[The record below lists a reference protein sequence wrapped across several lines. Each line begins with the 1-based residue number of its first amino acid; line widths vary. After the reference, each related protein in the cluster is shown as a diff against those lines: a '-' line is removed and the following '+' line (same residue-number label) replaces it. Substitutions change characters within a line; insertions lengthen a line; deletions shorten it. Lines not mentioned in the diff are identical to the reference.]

1 MIRNGAK
8 NLIFANR
15 SGVAK
20 QEALDTVATLREKG
34 AKVDVHSCDVSSA
47 ASLNQLLTKSST
59 TMPPIRGVIQGAMV
73 LKVSVIPTTFLGG
86 RRLKQSQDTIF
97 EKMTH
102 EDFNAA
108 VRPKLEGTWNLH
120 DQLPKDLDFFIL
132 LSSVSGIIGNAS
144 QANYAAGN
152 TFLDAFAEYRNS
164 LGLPAITLDLGVILG
179 VGYVA
184 ENQEL
189 AKGMER
195 QGFKGTSEEELMALI
210 QSAIA
215 NPRRPGCLSQT
226 ITGLGTWSESSLAVF
241 AHPMFSHFRRM
252 AQRTRLGGAEG
263 SDSPEKVRDV
273 LRKVKTLDEAA
284 EIICT
289 ALVAKTSA
297 LCNIPAEDISS
308 AKPMSQYGMDS
319 LIAVEMR
326 NWIFREMDCTV
337 PILELLANDP
347 LLQLSAKIAKRSRL
361 VDQAVL
367 VKADK

>member
-1 MIRNGAK
+1 
-8 NLIFANR
+8 
-15 SGVAK
+15 
-20 QEALDTVATLREKG
+20 
-34 AKVDVHSCDVSSA
+34 
-47 ASLNQLLTKSST
+47 
-59 TMPPIRGVIQGAMV
+59 
-73 LKVSVIPTTFLGG
+73 
-86 RRLKQSQDTIF
+86 
-97 EKMTH
+97 MTY

-120 DQLPKDLDFFIL
+120 HQLPKDLDFFIM

-164 LGLPAITLDLGVILG
+164 LGLPAVTLDLGVILG

-184 ENQEL
+184 ENHEV

-195 QGFKGTSEEELMALI
+195 QGFKGTSEEGLMALI
-210 QSAIA
+210 KSAIA
-215 NPRRPGCLSQT
+215 KPRRPGCLSQT
-226 ITGLGTWSESSLAVF
+226 ITGLGTWSESSLSVF

-252 AQRTRLGGAEG
+252 AQRIQLGGTPSSG
-263 SDSPEKVRDV
+263 SPEKVRDI
-273 LRKVKTLDEAA
+273 LRKAKTFDEVA

-289 ALVAKTSA
+289 ALMAKTSA
-297 LCNIPAEDISS
+297 LCNIPGEDISS

-367 VKADK
+367 VKADT